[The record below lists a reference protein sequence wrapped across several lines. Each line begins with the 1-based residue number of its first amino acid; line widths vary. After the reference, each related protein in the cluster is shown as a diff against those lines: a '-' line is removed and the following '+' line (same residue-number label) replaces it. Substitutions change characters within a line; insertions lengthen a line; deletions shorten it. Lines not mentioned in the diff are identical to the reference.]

1 MNNTIYVE
9 DLNVDLVNESGFDEV
24 FVELVAEC
32 AAAYRVEVE
41 QDDHVEEYRVEV
53 VELDSEYDVDIV
65 EVEFAGDDVAVT
77 ESEDLTVGSLAACS
91 MSVLQQN
98 QDKPQNIEEVDA
110 EADTELD
117 EKIIKICSPLEKQGF
132 AMFTAVRNN
141 ICKSE
146 TKRRLSSLN
155 NGLMGKSLV
164 VFFAFFIILVLGYL
178 IKVLF

>member
-1 MNNTIYVE
+1 MNNTVYVE
-9 DLNVDLVNESGFDEV
+9 DLNVDLKNESGFDEV

-32 AAAYRVEVE
+32 TAACRVGFE
-41 QDDHVEEYRVEV
+41 QNDYLEEYRVEV

-65 EVEFAGDDVAVT
+65 EVEFACEDVEVT
-77 ESEDLTVGSLAACS
+77 ESEELPVDSLADCS
-91 MSVLQQN
+91 VPVLQQN
-98 QDKPQNIEEVDA
+98 QDKPQNIEELDA

-117 EKIIKICSPLEKQGF
+117 EKIIKIRSPLEKQGF
-132 AMFTAVRNN
+132 AMFTAARKNSG
-141 ICKSE
+141 KSE

-155 NGLMGKSLV
+155 KGLMGKSLV